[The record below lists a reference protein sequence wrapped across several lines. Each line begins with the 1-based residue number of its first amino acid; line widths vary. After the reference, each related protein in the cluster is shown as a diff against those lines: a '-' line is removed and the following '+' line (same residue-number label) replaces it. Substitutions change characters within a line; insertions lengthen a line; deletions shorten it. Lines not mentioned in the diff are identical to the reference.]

1 MLQVTKKSQITKA
14 AIIEHGHLCTYSVA
28 SSATKAFAM
37 ATKTGYK
44 IVTMKGAAVY
54 ATRQFDNIAALK
66 LGATV
71 NHF

>member
-1 MLQVTKKSQITKA
+1 MKTVTTKAQITKA
-14 AIIEHGHLCTYSVA
+14 AITENGHLCTYSVK
-28 SSATKAFAM
+28 SSETKALAM

-44 IVTMKGAAVY
+44 IVTLKGASVY
-54 ATRQFDNIAALK
+54 ATRHFDNLAALK